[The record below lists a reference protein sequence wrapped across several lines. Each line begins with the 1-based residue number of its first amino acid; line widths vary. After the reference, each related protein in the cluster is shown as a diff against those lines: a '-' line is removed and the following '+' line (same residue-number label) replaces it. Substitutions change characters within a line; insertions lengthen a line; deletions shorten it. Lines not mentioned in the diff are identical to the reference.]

1 MNVEQVLEV
10 LDQMVLPASTAD
22 IYNRALRTGVAKGA
36 NIPRERADMSSFLA
50 RMRKKDLVFSLH
62 DDAGV
67 LLWDVKKI
75 KQPVRATQEFTKA
88 VQDQLKQLRTEPKF
102 NDIIAD
108 LFEELGIAFEGAAKA
123 LRRLPWHALATNS

>member
-10 LDQMVLPASTAD
+10 LGQMVLPASTAD

-123 LRRLPWHALATNS
+123 LRRLP

>member
-67 LLWDVKKI
+67 LLWDMKKI
-75 KQPVRATQEFTKA
+75 HQPVRGVPIKLKEVRDEIDRIRTDTPFNAVLATLF
-88 VQDQLKQLRTEPKF
+88 D
-102 NDIIAD
+102 D
-108 LFEELGIAFEGAAKA
+108 LSDAFSNAAKA
-123 LRRLPWHALATNS
+123 LRRLP

>member
-67 LLWDVKKI
+67 LLWDMKKI
-75 KQPVRATQEFTKA
+75 KQPVRATQDTTKA
-88 VQDQLKQLRTEPKF
+88 VHDEIQRIRKDLPA
-102 NDIIAD
+102 NIILAE
-108 LFEELGIAFEGAAKA
+108 LFDEISTSMSHAAKM
-123 LRRLPWHALATNS
+123 LRKMQWHALAINS

>member
-123 LRRLPWHALATNS
+123 LRRLP

>member
-22 IYNRALRTGVAKGA
+22 IYNRALRSGIAKGA

-67 LLWDVKKI
+67 LLWDMKKI
-75 KQPVRATQEFTKA
+75 KQPVRAIQDNTRA
-88 VQDQLKQLRTEPKF
+88 VHDEIQRIRKETPVNAVLAALFD
-102 NDIIAD
+102 D
-108 LFEELGIAFEGAAKA
+108 LSDAFSSAAKA
-123 LRRLPWHALATNS
+123 LRRLP

>member
-62 DDAGV
+62 DDDGV
-67 LLWDVKKI
+67 LLWDIKKI

-123 LRRLPWHALATNS
+123 LRRLP

>member
-67 LLWDVKKI
+67 LLWDMKKI
-75 KQPVRATQEFTKA
+75 KQPVRGVPIKLKEVRDEIDRIRTDTPFNAVLATLF
-88 VQDQLKQLRTEPKF
+88 D
-102 NDIIAD
+102 D
-108 LFEELGIAFEGAAKA
+108 LSDAFSNAAKA
-123 LRRLPWHALATNS
+123 IRRLP

>member
-62 DDAGV
+62 DDDGV
-67 LLWDVKKI
+67 LLWDMKKI
-75 KQPVRATQEFTKA
+75 KQPVRAIQDNTRA
-88 VQDQLKQLRTEPKF
+88 VHDEIQRIRKETPLNAVLAALFD
-102 NDIIAD
+102 D
-108 LFEELGIAFEGAAKA
+108 LSDAFSSAAKA
-123 LRRLPWHALATNS
+123 LRRLP